1 MARTRRR
8 LLKQL
13 AIFNASMK
21 IASFP
26 ENLKGAH
33 KSTFSETVIY
43 DNMKK
48 NGPYTPQIKICGLTL
63 PDQAIACAE
72 LGVHAIG
79 LIFYPKSPRFVTMDT
94 ALDVCAALPASV
106 AKVGVFVDEPMDII
120 IEAVR
125 VCGLTAVQLHGR
137 ESPQLVKQ
145 LASQSITVV
154 KALYVEGLPAMDT
167 ADDYPA
173 AAFLI
178 ECKKGILPGG
188 NAMTWNW
195 KAARDFGARRPLI
208 LAGGLDP
215 DNVGKAIRDAVPD
228 AVDVSS
234 GVEASPGIKDMN
246 KVDAFIRAVRACNI
260 DKPLRRIFS

>member
-8 LLKQL
+8 RLKQL

-26 ENLKGAH
+26 EILKRAR

-43 DNMKK
+43 DNMKNK
-48 NGPYTPQIKICGLTL
+48 LYTPQIKICGLTQ
-63 PDQAIACAE
+63 PEQARACAD
-72 LGVHAIG
+72 LGADAVG
-79 LIFYPKSPRFVTMDT
+79 LVFYPKSPRFI
-94 ALDVCAALPASV
+94 AREAARLVCAALPASV
-106 AKVGVFVDEPMDII
+106 AKVGVFVDEPINVI

-125 VCGLTAVQLHGR
+125 ACGLTAVQLHGG

-145 LASQSITVV
+145 LAHQFINVI

-188 NAMTWNW
+188 NAMTWDW
-195 KAARDFGARRPLI
+195 TAARDFAVRRPLI

-215 DNVGKAIRDAVPD
+215 ENVGKAIRDAVPD
-228 AVDVSS
+228 VVDVSS
-234 GVEASPGIKDMN
+234 GVEASPGIKDMK

-260 DKPLRRIFS
+260 DKPLGRIFS

>member
-1 MARTRRR
+1 MEKDKT
-8 LLKQL
+8 
-13 AIFNASMK
+13 NA
-21 IASFP
+21 
-26 ENLKGAH
+26 
-33 KSTFSETVIY
+33 
-43 DNMKK
+43 
-48 NGPYTPQIKICGLTL
+48 PQVKICGLTL
-63 PDQAIACAE
+63 PDQALACAD
-72 LGVHAIG
+72 LGADAVG
-79 LIFYPKSPRFVTMDT
+79 LVFYPKSPRFVTME
-94 ALDVCAALPASV
+94 AARVVCAALPASV
-106 AKVGVFVDEPMDII
+106 AKVGVFVDEPMDVI

-125 VCGLTAVQLHGR
+125 ACGLTAVQLHGG

-145 LASQSITVV
+145 LTDQFINVI
-154 KALYVEGLPAMDT
+154 KALYVEGLPAMDK

-188 NAMTWNW
+188 NAMTWDW
-195 KAARDFGARRPLI
+195 KAARDFGVRRPLI

-215 DNVGKAIRDAVPD
+215 ENVGKAIRDAVPD

-234 GVEASPGIKDMN
+234 GVEASPGIKDMK